1 MRISYRPIIGDELKM
16 DDMGNK
22 LENESHIYNRN
33 VLLIS
38 FSAFFA
44 DMGYQLVIAGLPYFL
59 VVVLGAPVIIFG
71 LAEALNYGIGSIFAY
86 FGGRLADRYGYK
98 KISVLGNAFIPI
110 LSFTGF
116 AIVPL
121 EAVGTFATG
130 WWMRNLRSPARR
142 SLFAKS
148 VSDENRSRS
157 FGLLHGLDVGGGLVA
172 TVLLMVMLF
181 YHYEFKFI
189 FLVTVVPLVISTL
202 LVLMTKDRKRSPKTA
217 DNKDGKGRRIAFG
230 SVLFATALFG
240 FSFYSMGFPILT
252 VSEYTNSPILGVGTY
267 TIFLAVSS
275 MTGFAL
281 SRVIIRNEMKILG
294 FLGYILAGIGSLGY
308 VLSIIYSVGLPG
320 FYVSSAVI
328 AVAVGFIETFEPT
341 IITVLAASSS
351 IGGGMGKLSSARS
364 IGLFSGNL
372 LMGGLYTF
380 GAQYSYIY
388 AVVVSVLAGGIIL
401 YAGRNYMSF
410 KKPQTQ

>member
-1 MRISYRPIIGDELKM
+1 MNEDEKNSEV
-16 DDMGNK
+16 GG
-22 LENESHIYNRN
+22 HIYNRN
-33 VLLIS
+33 VILIS

-59 VVVLGAPVIIFG
+59 VFVLGAPVIIFG
-71 LAEALNYGIGSIFAY
+71 FAEALNYGVGSVFAY
-86 FGGRLADRYGYK
+86 FGGKMADRYGYK

-142 SLFAKS
+142 TLFAKS
-148 VSDENRSRS
+148 VSDANRSRS
-157 FGLLHGLDVGGGLVA
+157 FGLLHGLDVGGGIVA
-172 TVLLMVMLF
+172 TILLMVMLF
-181 YHYEFKFI
+181 YHYEFRFI
-189 FLVTVVPLVISTL
+189 FLVTIVPLVISTI
-202 LVLMTKDRKRSPKTA
+202 LVAMTRDRKRSAETDRKVDA
-217 DNKDGKGRRIAFG
+217 GKRKFAFG
-230 SVLFATALFG
+230 AVLLATALFG

-252 VSEYTNSPILGVGTY
+252 VSEYTSSPILGVGTY

-275 MTGFAL
+275 FTGFAL
-281 SRVIIRNEMKILG
+281 SRFTIRNEMRALG
-294 FLGYILAGIGSLGY
+294 FLGYILAGLGSLGF
-308 VLSIIYSVGLPG
+308 VISIIYSIGITG

-341 IITVLAASSS
+341 IITVLSASASL
-351 IGGGMGKLSSARS
+351 GGGMGKLSSARS
-364 IGLFSGNL
+364 IGLFTGNL
-372 LMGGLYTF
+372 LMGVFYTF

-388 AVVVSVLAGGIIL
+388 AVIVSVIAGGIIL
-401 YAGRNYMSF
+401 FAGRGYMSF
-410 KKPQTQ
+410 KKPQAA

>member
-1 MRISYRPIIGDELKM
+1 MNEDEKNSEV
-16 DDMGNK
+16 GG
-22 LENESHIYNRN
+22 HIYNRN
-33 VLLIS
+33 VILIS

-59 VVVLGAPVIIFG
+59 VFVLGAPVIIFG
-71 LAEALNYGIGSIFAY
+71 FAEALNYGVGSVFAY
-86 FGGRLADRYGYK
+86 FGGKMADRYGYK

-142 SLFAKS
+142 TLFAKS
-148 VSDENRSRS
+148 VSDANRSRS
-157 FGLLHGLDVGGGLVA
+157 FGLLHGLDVGGGIVA
-172 TVLLMVMLF
+172 TILLMVMLF
-181 YHYEFKFI
+181 YHYEFRFI
-189 FLVTVVPLVISTL
+189 FLVTIVPLVISTI
-202 LVLMTKDRKRSPKTA
+202 LVAMTRDRKRSAETDRKVDA
-217 DNKDGKGRRIAFG
+217 GKRKFAFG
-230 SVLFATALFG
+230 AVLLATALFG

-252 VSEYTNSPILGVGTY
+252 VSEYTSSPILGVGTY

-275 MTGFAL
+275 FTGFGL
-281 SRVIIRNEMKILG
+281 SRFTIRNEMRALG
-294 FLGYILAGIGSLGY
+294 FLGYILAGLGSLGF
-308 VLSIIYSVGLPG
+308 VISIIYSIGITG

-341 IITVLAASSS
+341 IITVLSASASL
-351 IGGGMGKLSSARS
+351 GGGMGKLSSARS
-364 IGLFSGNL
+364 IGLFTGNL
-372 LMGGLYTF
+372 LMGVFYTF

-388 AVVVSVLAGGIIL
+388 AVIVSVIAGGIIL
-401 YAGRNYMSF
+401 FAGRGYMSF
-410 KKPQTQ
+410 KKPQAA

>member
-1 MRISYRPIIGDELKM
+1 MM
-16 DDMGNK
+16 
-22 LENESHIYNRN
+22 ESEHESEPGGHIYNRN

-59 VVVLGAPVIIFG
+59 VFVLGAPVVIFG
-71 LAEALNYGIGSIFAY
+71 LAEALNYGVGSVFAY
-86 FGGRLADRYGYK
+86 FGGKLADRYGYK

-142 SLFAKS
+142 TLFAKS
-148 VSDENRSRS
+148 VSDTNRSKS
-157 FGLLHGLDVGGGLVA
+157 FGLLHGLDVGGGIVA
-172 TVLLMVMLF
+172 TILLMVMLF
-181 YHYEFKFI
+181 YHYEFRFI
-189 FLVTVVPLVISTL
+189 FLVTIVPLVISTI
-202 LVLMTKDRKRSPKTA
+202 LVAMTRDRKRSTETDKKINA
-217 DNKDGKGRRIAFG
+217 GGRKFAFG
-230 SVLFATALFG
+230 AVLIATALFG

-252 VSEYTNSPILGVGTY
+252 VSEYTRSPILGVGTY

-275 MTGFAL
+275 LTGFTL
-281 SRVIIRNEMKILG
+281 SRVTIKNEMRALG

-308 VLSIIYSVGLPG
+308 VISIIYSIGLAG

-341 IITVLAASSS
+341 IITVLSASATL
-351 IGGGMGKLSSARS
+351 GGGMGKLSSARS
-364 IGLFSGNL
+364 IGLFTGNL
-372 LMGGLYTF
+372 LMGVFYTF
-380 GAQYSYIY
+380 GAQYSYVY
-388 AVVVSVLAGGIIL
+388 AVIVSVVAGVLIL

-410 KKPQTQ
+410 RNQPSA

>member
-1 MRISYRPIIGDELKM
+1 MNEDERN
-16 DDMGNK
+16 G
-22 LENESHIYNRN
+22 EVGGHIYNRN
-33 VLLIS
+33 VILIS

-59 VVVLGAPVIIFG
+59 VFVLGAPVIIFG
-71 LAEALNYGIGSIFAY
+71 FAEALNYGVGSVFAY
-86 FGGRLADRYGYK
+86 FGGKMADRYGYK

-142 SLFAKS
+142 TLFAKS
-148 VSDENRSRS
+148 VSDANRSRS
-157 FGLLHGLDVGGGLVA
+157 FGLLHGLDVGGGIVA
-172 TVLLMVMLF
+172 TILLMVMLF
-181 YHYEFKFI
+181 YHYEFRFI
-189 FLVTVVPLVISTL
+189 FLVTIVPLVISTI
-202 LVLMTKDRKRSPKTA
+202 LVAMTRDRKRSAETDRKVDA
-217 DNKDGKGRRIAFG
+217 GKRKFAFG
-230 SVLFATALFG
+230 AVLLATALFG

-252 VSEYTNSPILGVGTY
+252 VSEYTSSPILGVGTY

-275 MTGFAL
+275 FTGFSL
-281 SRVIIRNEMKILG
+281 SRFTIRNEMRALG
-294 FLGYILAGIGSLGY
+294 FLGYILAGLGSLGF
-308 VLSIIYSVGLPG
+308 VISIIYSIGITG

-341 IITVLAASSS
+341 IITVLSASASL
-351 IGGGMGKLSSARS
+351 GGGMGKLSSARS
-364 IGLFSGNL
+364 IGLFTGNL
-372 LMGGLYTF
+372 LMGVFYTF

-388 AVVVSVLAGGIIL
+388 AVIVSVIAGGIIL
-401 YAGRNYMSF
+401 FAGRGYMSF
-410 KKPQTQ
+410 KKPQAA

>member
-1 MRISYRPIIGDELKM
+1 MNEDEKNSEV
-16 DDMGNK
+16 GG
-22 LENESHIYNRN
+22 HIYNRN
-33 VLLIS
+33 VILIS

-59 VVVLGAPVIIFG
+59 VFVLGAPVIIFG
-71 LAEALNYGIGSIFAY
+71 FAEALNYGVGSVFAY
-86 FGGRLADRYGYK
+86 FGGKMADRYGYK

-142 SLFAKS
+142 TLFAKS
-148 VSDENRSRS
+148 VSDANRSRS
-157 FGLLHGLDVGGGLVA
+157 FGLLHGLDVGGGIVA
-172 TVLLMVMLF
+172 TILLMVMLF
-181 YHYEFKFI
+181 YHYEFRFI
-189 FLVTVVPLVISTL
+189 FLVTIVPLVISTI
-202 LVLMTKDRKRSPKTA
+202 LVAMTRDRKRSAETDRKVDA
-217 DNKDGKGRRIAFG
+217 GKRKFAFG
-230 SVLFATALFG
+230 AVLLATALFG

-252 VSEYTNSPILGVGTY
+252 VSEYTSSPILGVGTY

-275 MTGFAL
+275 FTGFSL
-281 SRVIIRNEMKILG
+281 SRFTIRNEMRALG
-294 FLGYILAGIGSLGY
+294 FLGYILAGLGSLGF
-308 VLSIIYSVGLPG
+308 VISIIYSIGITG

-341 IITVLAASSS
+341 IITVLSASASL
-351 IGGGMGKLSSARS
+351 GGGMGKLSSARS
-364 IGLFSGNL
+364 IGLFTGNL
-372 LMGGLYTF
+372 LMGVFYTF

-388 AVVVSVLAGGIIL
+388 AVIVSVIAGGIIL
-401 YAGRNYMSF
+401 FAGRGYMSF
-410 KKPQTQ
+410 KKPQAA

>member
-1 MRISYRPIIGDELKM
+1 MNEDEKNSEV
-16 DDMGNK
+16 GG
-22 LENESHIYNRN
+22 HIYNRN
-33 VLLIS
+33 VILIS

-59 VVVLGAPVIIFG
+59 VFVLGAPVIIFG
-71 LAEALNYGIGSIFAY
+71 FAEALNYGVGSVFAY
-86 FGGRLADRYGYK
+86 FGGKMADRYGYK

-142 SLFAKS
+142 TLFAKS
-148 VSDENRSRS
+148 VSDANRSRS
-157 FGLLHGLDVGGGLVA
+157 FGLLHGLDVGGGIVA
-172 TVLLMVMLF
+172 TILLMVMLF
-181 YHYEFKFI
+181 YHYEFRFI
-189 FLVTVVPLVISTL
+189 FLVTIVPLVISTI
-202 LVLMTKDRKRSPKTA
+202 LVAMTRDRKRSAETDRKVDA
-217 DNKDGKGRRIAFG
+217 GKRKFAFG
-230 SVLFATALFG
+230 AVLLATALFG

-252 VSEYTNSPILGVGTY
+252 VSEYTSSPILGVGTY

-275 MTGFAL
+275 FTGFSL
-281 SRVIIRNEMKILG
+281 SRFTIRNEMRALG
-294 FLGYILAGIGSLGY
+294 FLGYILAGLGSLGF
-308 VLSIIYSVGLPG
+308 VISIIYSIGITG

-341 IITVLAASSS
+341 IITVLSASASL
-351 IGGGMGKLSSARS
+351 GGGMGKLSSARS
-364 IGLFSGNL
+364 IGLFTGNL
-372 LMGGLYTF
+372 LMGVFYTF

-388 AVVVSVLAGGIIL
+388 AVIVSVIAGGIIL
-401 YAGRNYMSF
+401 YAGRGYMSF
-410 KKPQTQ
+410 KKLKAD

>member
-1 MRISYRPIIGDELKM
+1 M
-16 DDMGNK
+16 DDSGNEI
-22 LENESHIYNRN
+22 ENKGHLYNRN

-59 VVVLGAPVIIFG
+59 VLVLGAPVIIFG
-71 LAEALNYGIGSIFAY
+71 FAEALNYGIGSVFAY

-98 KISVLGNAFIPI
+98 KMSVLGNAFIPI

-142 SLFAKS
+142 ALFARS

-157 FGLLHGLDVGGGLVA
+157 FGLLHGLDVGGGIVA
-172 TVLLMVMLF
+172 TILLMVMLF

-189 FLVTVVPLVISTL
+189 FLVTIVPLVISTI
-202 LVLMTKDRKRSPKTA
+202 LVLMTKDRKRSSQSVE
-217 DNKDGKGRRIAFG
+217 NKNVRGRKIAFG

-281 SRVIIRNEMKILG
+281 SKVIIKNEMRILG
-294 FLGYILAGIGSLGY
+294 LLGYILAAIGSLGY
-308 VLSIIYSVGLPG
+308 VMSIIYSIGIPG
-320 FYVSSAVI
+320 FYASSAVLAI
-328 AVAVGFIETFEPT
+328 AVGFIETFEPT
-341 IITVLAASSS
+341 IITVLSASSS

-388 AVVVSVLAGGIIL
+388 AVTVSLIAGGIIL

-410 KKPQTQ
+410 KKPMAQ

>member
-1 MRISYRPIIGDELKM
+1 MKEIEEKSGMVD
-16 DDMGNK
+16 
-22 LENESHIYNRN
+22 HIYNRN

-71 LAEALNYGIGSIFAY
+71 FAEALNYGVGSVFAY
-86 FGGRLADRYGYK
+86 FGGKLADKYGYK

-116 AIVPL
+116 AVVPL

-142 SLFAKS
+142 TLFAKS
-148 VSDENRSRS
+148 VSDKNRSRS
-157 FGLLHGLDVGGGLVA
+157 FGLLHGLDVGGGIFA
-172 TVLLMVMLF
+172 TILLMVMLF

-189 FLVTVVPLVISTL
+189 FLVTIVPLVISTA
-202 LVLMTKDRKRSPKTA
+202 LVALTRDRKRSTEVQKKSDA
-217 DNKDGKGRRIAFG
+217 GKRKIAFG
-230 SVLFATALFG
+230 SVLIATALFG

-252 VSEYTNSPILGVGTY
+252 VSEYTKSPILGVGTY

-275 MTGFAL
+275 LTGFAL
-281 SRVIIRNEMKILG
+281 SRFTIKNEMRALG
-294 FLGYILAGIGSLGY
+294 FLGYILAGLGSLGY
-308 VLSIIYSVGLPG
+308 VLSIVYSIGLTG
-320 FYVSSAVI
+320 FYISSAVI

-341 IITVLAASSS
+341 IITVLSASATL
-351 IGGGMGKLSSARS
+351 GGGMGKLSSARS
-364 IGLFSGNL
+364 IGLFTGNL
-372 LMGGLYTF
+372 LMGLFYTF
-380 GAQYSYIY
+380 GAQYSYVY
-388 AVVVSVLAGGIIL
+388 AVIVSVMAGGIIL
-401 YAGRNYMSF
+401 YAGRDYMSF
-410 KKPQTQ
+410 KKPQDTQL